1 MKRNSIEEIRKL
13 NDLSIAEVA
22 EKAKLTPEK
31 LKELEERNDL
41 DNVDVLTMLKLSK
54 ALNTS
59 IERLMGVRE
68 NAFVELLPEYVSLLE
83 EIKMYERL
91 EKWAQE
97 DIYKDFETLEPKYII
112 QGEPPFFEEMMGL
125 DKFILNR
132 EETAYTKLSHTSH
145 KMKVNYESL
154 CEWSANKQKC
164 IYRKMDIEHCCLTDE
179 EGCIFSADISPF
191 ANSNNFKCRMEADHI
206 LVEKEACE
214 KAHNSCAL
222 ITQIDDVISTC
233 QKIKDA
239 PMTGEFDIDKNAFNK
254 GIER

>member
-1 MKRNSIEEIRKL
+1 MKRNSIEEIRKS
-13 NDLSIAEVA
+13 NNLSIAEVS
-22 EKAKLTPEK
+22 EKAKIAPER
-31 LKELEERNDL
+31 LKELEKLNDL
-41 DNVDVLTMLKLSK
+41 NNVDVLTMVNLSK

-68 NAFVELLPEYVSLLE
+68 NAFVELLPEYISLLE

-97 DIYKDFETLEPKYII
+97 DIYKDFETLEPKYVI
-112 QGEPPFFEEMMGL
+112 QGEPPIFEEMMGF

-145 KMKVNYESL
+145 KMKVNYDSL

-191 ANSNNFKCRMEADHI
+191 A
-206 LVEKEACE
+206 
-214 KAHNSCAL
+214 
-222 ITQIDDVISTC
+222 
-233 QKIKDA
+233 
-239 PMTGEFDIDKNAFNK
+239 GENKN
-254 GIER
+254 

>member
-31 LKELEERNDL
+31 LKELEECNDL
-41 DNVDVLTMLKLSK
+41 ANVDVLTMLKLSK

-125 DKFILNR
+125 DKFILRQHRTMPPIN
-132 EETAYTKLSHTSH
+132 SH
-145 KMKVNYESL
+145 KS
-154 CEWSANKQKC
+154 S
-164 IYRKMDIEHCCLTDE
+164 
-179 EGCIFSADISPF
+179 
-191 ANSNNFKCRMEADHI
+191 
-206 LVEKEACE
+206 
-214 KAHNSCAL
+214 
-222 ITQIDDVISTC
+222 
-233 QKIKDA
+233 
-239 PMTGEFDIDKNAFNK
+239 
-254 GIER
+254 

>member
-31 LKELEERNDL
+31 LKELEECNDL
-41 DNVDVLTMLKLSK
+41 ANVDVLTMLKLSK

-59 IERLMGVRE
+59 IERLMGVTE
-68 NAFVELLPEYVSLLE
+68 NAFVQLLPKYVLLLE

-91 EKWAQE
+91 
-97 DIYKDFETLEPKYII
+97 LEND
-112 QGEPPFFEEMMGL
+112 E
-125 DKFILNR
+125 FILNR
-132 EETAYTKLSHTSH
+132 DETAYTRLSNTSEE
-145 KMKVNYESL
+145 MKFNYKTLREYSN
-154 CEWSANKQKC
+154 NKNECICQK
-164 IYRKMDIEHCCLTDE
+164 KDIEQCMGEDGGGKRYVFL
-179 EGCIFSADISPF
+179 ADISPF

-214 KAHNSCAL
+214 KAHNSCDL

-239 PMTGEFDIDKNAFNK
+239 PMTGEFDINKNAFNK

>member
-1 MKRNSIEEIRKL
+1 MKRNSIKEIRKL
-13 NDLSIAEVA
+13 NNLSIAEIA
-22 EKAKLTPEK
+22 EKAKIAPER
-31 LKELEERNDL
+31 LAELEELNDL
-41 DNVDVLTMLKLSK
+41 TNVDVVSMLKLSK

-68 NAFVELLPEYVSLLE
+68 NAFVELLPKYVLLLE

-112 QGEPPFFEEMMGL
+112 QGEPPFFEGMMGL

-164 IYRKMDIEHCCLTDE
+164 IYKKMDIEHCCLTDE

-191 ANSNNFKCRMEADHI
+191 A
-206 LVEKEACE
+206 
-214 KAHNSCAL
+214 
-222 ITQIDDVISTC
+222 
-233 QKIKDA
+233 
-239 PMTGEFDIDKNAFNK
+239 GENKN
-254 GIER
+254 